1 MSSFSHTIIFFILAL
16 SILIAFHEFGHFWVA
31 RKLGVRVLRFS
42 VGFGKPLLRFQ
53 KNPEATEFVVAAI
66 PLGGYVQM
74 HGEKAG
80 DADPSPDAF
89 YSQNVWVRMAIV
101 LAGPIFNLLLAI
113 FIYWAV
119 FVTGETGIRPV
130 IAQPADTTLAAQAG
144 FQEQDEIV
152 SIDGHHTPTWSS
164 SMTQLL
170 TEMLDH
176 EDIQV
181 EVKTAN
187 GLIEQRHLFVPQS
200 VSNDPSLMQDQLG
213 LLPWNPPM
221 PPILKTV
228 QKDMPGDLAGL
239 KDNDLIISA
248 DGKPI
253 SDWQQW
259 VDYVKQRPETEIQ
272 LVIERNGINLPI
284 AITPRKLE
292 TEEGIIGRIG
302 VSVTF
307 PEEVLEHMRVE
318 YKLDPLDALT
328 ASLQRTVDISIVSL
342 KMLGRILIGDAPV
355 KNLSGPISIAQY
367 AGKSASL
374 GVAEFLKFLAI
385 VSISLG
391 VLNLLPIPMLD
402 GGHFMFYVI
411 EAIKGNPV
419 SEQVQLMAQQV
430 GIALLLTLMCLTF
443 YLDIDRLVN

>member
-1 MSSFSHTIIFFILAL
+1 
-16 SILIAFHEFGHFWVA
+16 
-31 RKLGVRVLRFS
+31 
-42 VGFGKPLLRFQ
+42 
-53 KNPEATEFVVAAI
+53 
-66 PLGGYVQM
+66 
-74 HGEKAG
+74 
-80 DADPSPDAF
+80 
-89 YSQNVWVRMAIV
+89 
-101 LAGPIFNLLLAI
+101 
-113 FIYWAV
+113 
-119 FVTGETGIRPV
+119 
-130 IAQPADTTLAAQAG
+130 
-144 FQEQDEIV
+144 
-152 SIDGHHTPTWSS
+152 
-164 SMTQLL
+164 
-170 TEMLDH
+170 
-176 EDIQV
+176 
-181 EVKTAN
+181 
-187 GLIEQRHLFVPQS
+187 
-200 VSNDPSLMQDQLG
+200 PSLMQDQLG